1 MIYNDCLLFNCN
13 LMIFSITI
21 IIIIFIIIFIIII
34 FIITTIILIIIII
47 IITRYGDKGM
57 PDLGVPGSSTLIFRV
72 TLIGL
77 K

>member
-21 IIIIFIIIFIIII
+21 IIFIIIIII
-34 FIITTIILIIIII
+34 FITTTIIFIIIII